1 MGRKFVFE
9 RPKMT
14 SITVDLL
21 TAEIIRQYKYT
32 GEPLYRTVNR
42 IMRDHAPPDL
52 VEKCKAKL
60 AAMEKNALARIDRY
74 GQTRQSSLTNDDEK
88 DKPSEN
94 YPREWKGMLKADYV
108 DMLAEKYKVKKSHAL
123 EEVKR
128 RLKKGALVEHG
139 GYVEEIVNVWS

>member
-14 SITVDLL
+14 SITIDVL

-60 AAMEKNALARIDRY
+60 DEMQKNALARIDRY
-74 GQTRQSSLTNDDEK
+74 GQTRQASLTNEDES

-94 YPREWKGMLKADYV
+94 YPQEWRGVPKSDYIDALAIQTKSPRKFAKAEV
-108 DMLAEKYKVKKSHAL
+108 QRRIKEGVLLEHAGFV
-123 EEVKR
+123 EEVK
-128 RLKKGALVEHG
+128 A
-139 GYVEEIVNVWS
+139 

>member
-1 MGRKFVFE
+1 
-9 RPKMT
+9 MT
-14 SITVDLL
+14 SITIDVL

-60 AAMEKNALARIDRY
+60 EAMQKNALARIDRY
-74 GQTRQSSLTNDDEK
+74 GQTRQASLTNDDES

-94 YPREWKGMLKADYV
+94 YPKEWKGMLKGDYV
-108 DMLAEKYKVKKSHAL
+108 AMIAEKYKVKKEQAF
-123 EEVKR
+123 EEVQKKI
-128 RLKKGALVEHG
+128 KKGHLVEHG
-139 GYVEEIVNVWS
+139 GFIEEVLSTWPATTTI